1 MTSES
6 SVAIVMATYNGE
18 KYLKNQIESILKQT
32 YLNWT
37 LYIGDDGSTD
47 STKTIIDYY
56 AINYTN
62 IVKVDTGTQNLGAKR
77 RFMTLLESVQADY
90 YMFSDQDDVWLEN
103 KIEISLNKIKS
114 EETANPNRPVV
125 VHTDLIV
132 TDENLSHIHES
143 FWKRSKI
150 KPDVLNNVNY
160 LGVFNCA
167 TGCTMIFNNH
177 AKNVSLPMPDVAPM
191 HDWWVTINT
200 AKNGIIATV
209 ETPTILYRQHLSN
222 VVGARE
228 ISSMYFIKKLIHI
241 FSTLKGHQELF
252 PFHKFINYGPV
263 TKYYYYKVLY
273 TIKRNF

>member
-125 VHTDLIV
+125 VHTA
-132 TDENLSHIHES
+132 S
-143 FWKRSKI
+143 
-150 KPDVLNNVNY
+150 
-160 LGVFNCA
+160 
-167 TGCTMIFNNH
+167 
-177 AKNVSLPMPDVAPM
+177 
-191 HDWWVTINT
+191 
-200 AKNGIIATV
+200 
-209 ETPTILYRQHLSN
+209 
-222 VVGARE
+222 
-228 ISSMYFIKKLIHI
+228 
-241 FSTLKGHQELF
+241 
-252 PFHKFINYGPV
+252 
-263 TKYYYYKVLY
+263 
-273 TIKRNF
+273 